1 MTTLTLLTKIN
12 NRRQLKQLDQIL
24 RAELEGLE
32 VEAKIL
38 GTVGDRWAQLA
49 LIGEDENIAAS
60 YILKEIGVCPTDI
73 EKIRGL
79 SVLKG
84 FVRDFEQGAEALS
97 VDVGIFKPKVIR
109 ATLSL
114 NHLQRSLLEGKKVGL
129 ERLAKLFGLC
139 PDLPINV
146 RTVRLDEKRALIEAE
161 LAEEQRCIYRSWLES
176 LLDRLIVLGSPLS
189 EIKKTLKHA
198 KLERDVIN
206 VESLGIF
213 EHVLICKLGTDAAG
227 LVPRIGRKL
236 REAKFAVFNPQRLRN
251 SLECF

>member
-1 MTTLTLLTKIN
+1 MITLTLLTKIN
-12 NRRQLKQLDQIL
+12 SRKQMKQLDQIL
-24 RAELEGLE
+24 KAEFEGLK
-32 VEAKIL
+32 VEAKVL

-73 EKIRGL
+73 EKIGEIP
-79 SVLKG
+79 VLKG
-84 FVRDFEQGAEALS
+84 FITDFEHGAEALP

-114 NHLQRSLLEGKKVGL
+114 DHLQTSLLKGNKVGL
-129 ERLAKLFGLC
+129 EKLVKLFGLC
-139 PDLPINV
+139 PDLPINIKIG
-146 RTVRLDEKRALIEAE
+146 RFDEKRALIDAE
-161 LAEEQRCIYRSWLES
+161 LAEGQKHIYGNWLES
-176 LLDRLIVLGSPLS
+176 LLDRLIVLGLPLS
-189 EIKKTLKHA
+189 EIKKTLKQA
-198 KLERDVIN
+198 KLERDVID

-236 REAKFAVFNPQRLRN
+236 REAKFAVFNPKRLRGF
-251 SLECF
+251 LA

>member
-24 RAELEGLE
+24 RAEFEGLE

-97 VDVGIFKPKVIR
+97 VDVGIFK
-109 ATLSL
+109 
-114 NHLQRSLLEGKKVGL
+114 N
-129 ERLAKLFGLC
+129 
-139 PDLPINV
+139 
-146 RTVRLDEKRALIEAE
+146 
-161 LAEEQRCIYRSWLES
+161 
-176 LLDRLIVLGSPLS
+176 
-189 EIKKTLKHA
+189 
-198 KLERDVIN
+198 
-206 VESLGIF
+206 
-213 EHVLICKLGTDAAG
+213 
-227 LVPRIGRKL
+227 
-236 REAKFAVFNPQRLRN
+236 
-251 SLECF
+251 